1 MTNEQLDKLVQFIG
15 ITSKSML
22 EISSAFPNISKED
35 IFNAVSGRMRY
46 YLNDSC
52 QPSFPTRME
61 LTPTLPIEHTDEVL
75 SFAVTPKNYSLH
87 YQVQDTDVF
96 KLSESG
102 KDRLYNLRKDE
113 SSQKL
118 ANNNL
123 QIAEESLRLSRE
135 SVQYAHKAY
144 WTSIIIGGISIVIAL
159 ASLWQGMH

>member
-1 MTNEQLDKLVQFIG
+1 MTNEQLDQLVQFIG

-22 EISSAFPNISKED
+22 EISSAFPNISKAD

-52 QPSFPTRME
+52 QPSFTTRME
-61 LTPTLPIEHTDEVL
+61 LTPALPIEHHDEVL
-75 SFAVTPKNYSLH
+75 LFAILPKNYSLH
-87 YQVQDTDVF
+87 YQIKDTDVF
-96 KLSESG
+96 KLSTSG
-102 KDRLYNLRKDE
+102 KNRFYNLQKDE
-113 SSQKL
+113 SAQKL

-123 QIAEESLRLSRE
+123 QIAKESLRLARE

-144 WTSIIIGGISIVIAL
+144 WTSIIIGGTSIVIAL

>member
-1 MTNEQLDKLVQFIG
+1 MTNEQLDQLVQFIG

-22 EISSAFPNISKED
+22 EISSVFPDISKAD

-52 QPSFPTRME
+52 QPSFTTRME
-61 LTPTLPIEHTDEVL
+61 LTPALPIEHHDEVL
-75 SFAVTPKNYSLH
+75 LFAILPKNYSLH
-87 YQVQDTDVF
+87 YQIKDTDVF
-96 KLSESG
+96 KLSTSG
-102 KDRLYNLRKDE
+102 KNRFYNLQKDE
-113 SSQKL
+113 SAQKL

-123 QIAEESLRLSRE
+123 QIDKESLRLARE

>member
-1 MTNEQLDKLVQFIG
+1 MLV
-15 ITSKSML
+15 
-22 EISSAFPNISKED
+22 AFP
-35 IFNAVSGRMRY
+35 
-46 YLNDSC
+46 
-52 QPSFPTRME
+52 
-61 LTPTLPIEHTDEVL
+61 
-75 SFAVTPKNYSLH
+75 PKNYSLH
-87 YQVQDTDVF
+87 YQIKDTDVF

-123 QIAEESLRLSRE
+123 QIAKESLRLARE

-144 WTSIIIGGISIVIAL
+144 WTSIIIGGISIAVAS